1 MTPLFEIGEAP
12 SAAAG
17 PAKPL
22 FGDDRALIRVALIL
36 WLALTAW
43 KLALAATGN
52 VVWEESHFV
61 VAGSHP
67 DLAYPDVPA
76 GWPLFAR
83 LCTELFGWSPLA
95 VRVPGLAVAQLIPL
109 GIWFL
114 ARPLVGPRNAVWA
127 AILSMLL
134 PPLGVSGTIFYP
146 EGALQLLAAL
156 MLGCAV
162 RALRSDRLVWWIG
175 TGIVG
180 ALGLF
185 VHYRFG
191 GVGLAVALFA
201 VLTADGRRLF
211 RRPGFWLAGVIAF
224 AGLVPAILYNM
235 REGWPSTEYHA
246 VNRQVWEFN
255 LSGLFLHL
263 GEQLALST
271 PIFFIGFFWAA
282 RDGVRRWMD
291 EDDAAGLAVS
301 TGVIVFLLLTLL
313 APLYRTRL
321 PHWPFL
327 AYVGLIPFLPAALIG
342 FVDAARSARGRRWR
356 SLAVASGPALAVV
369 GALGVSAFNVGWAN
383 AERVPTAWRPLLQ
396 SEMEDWTAMEAPIAR
411 ALAAARDRLGDSS
424 PLLAASGHIPAVRL
438 EFPGAPGRRVYG
450 LNDPYDAL
458 TRFGT
463 LRADLGLDRA
473 ALIGDHPGRAVV
485 VALLEPTFLYH
496 QPEETAFRAELC
508 RLFTDVRLESA
519 NDLPPARQSVSL
531 YTARLRP
538 AAAATPAPCPFL
550 LALYI
555 ARPERAEVLRPGAA
569 ANFYGMA
576 ADPLGFTRV
585 DILLDGRAV
594 AQARI
599 GLDVPG
605 ARAPAALAFD
615 PAYPRVQLDFQLPA
629 AALTPGAHRLSLRGV
644 RGDGSVIEGA
654 ARIVYVAG

>member
-1 MTPLFEIGEAP
+1 MTRLYEIGEDPAERG
-12 SAAAG
+12 G
-17 PAKPL
+17 PGKLL
-22 FGDDRALIRVALIL
+22 FGDDRALVRVALIL

-43 KLALAATGN
+43 KLAMAAAGN

-95 VRVPGLAVAQLIPL
+95 VRVPGIAVAQLIPL
-109 GIWFL
+109 GVWFL
-114 ARPLVGPRNAVWA
+114 SRPLVGDRNAIWA

-162 RALRSDRLVWWIG
+162 RAMRTGRLLWWIG
-175 TGIVG
+175 TGVAG

-191 GVGLAVALFA
+191 GVGLAVVLFA

-211 RRPGFWLAGVIAF
+211 RRPGFWLAGLIAF

-263 GEQLALST
+263 GEQLALCT
-271 PIFFIGFFWAA
+271 PIFFIGFLWAA

-291 EDDAAGLAVS
+291 DDDAAGLVVS
-301 TGVIVFLLLTLL
+301 VGVVVFLLLTLL

-327 AYVGLIPFLPAALIG
+327 AYVALMPFLPGALIG
-342 FVDAARSARGRRWR
+342 FVDAAGSARGRRWR
-356 SLAVASGPALAVV
+356 GLAVASGPVLAIL
-369 GALGVSAFNVGWAN
+369 GALGVSVFNTAWAY
-383 AERVPTAWRPLLQ
+383 AERVPVAVRPMLQ
-396 SEMEDWTAMEAPIAR
+396 SEMEDWTALEAPIAQ
-411 ALAAARDRLGDSS
+411 ATAAARSRLRDPS

-450 LNDPYDAL
+450 LDEPYDSR

-473 ALIGDHPGRAVV
+473 ALLRNHPGRAVV
-485 VALLEPTFLYH
+485 IALLEPTFLYH
-496 QPEETAFRAELC
+496 QPEEAAFRAELC
-508 RLFTDVRLESA
+508 RLFADVRLESVT
-519 NDLPPARQSVSL
+519 DLPPARQSVSI

-538 AAAATPAPCPFL
+538 PAAAAGSCPFL
-550 LALYI
+550 PALYI
-555 ARPERAEVLRPGAA
+555 ARPERAEVLEPGAA

-585 DILLDGRAV
+585 DVLLDGRPV
-594 AQARI
+594 ARART

-605 ARAPAALAFD
+605 ARAPEALRFD
-615 PAYPRVQLDFQLPA
+615 PAWPRVQLDFQLPA

-644 RGDGSVIEGA
+644 RGDGAIVEGA
-654 ARIVYVAG
+654 GRTVYVAG